1 MAILPADV
9 RRQIERQTPKELGK
23 RLEKIA
29 REKFE
34 IIKNQMLDEFEQ
46 HPVTVELD
54 AGPSSSNTS
63 RTLSGYGNLFT
74 FIGFPSGY
82 DPLGEVRT
90 RLNQTI
96 LKKVSF
102 TKGKLN
108 FLTSEPSREELFSIT
123 KFSDFRNDFEG
134 SRSWL
139 DGIETGIS
147 GLGYYL
153 YLAGKDVEGSRS
165 GPAIQLKGGK
175 KAESAFGGSSTGG
188 AIQNQRTRYTRTSYI
203 SGILRSFRDRVA
215 RLQNLK
221 VQ

>member
-1 MAILPADV
+1 MAVLPRDV
-9 RRQIERQTPKELGK
+9 LREIERQTPKEFGK
-23 RLEKIA
+23 QLEKIA

-34 IIKNQMLDEFEQ
+34 IIKNEMLDEFEQ
-46 HPVTVELD
+46 HPITIELE
-54 AGPSSSNTS
+54 AGESSKNTS
-63 RTLSGYGNLFT
+63 GTLSGYGNLFT

-82 DPLGEVRT
+82 DPLGEVRL

-96 LKKVSF
+96 LKKIGFS
-102 TKGKLN
+102 KGRLN
-108 FLTSEPSREELFSIT
+108 FITTEPTREALFKIT

-147 GLGYYL
+147 GLGFYL
-153 YLAGKDVEGSRS
+153 YIQGKDFEDSRS

-175 KAESAFGGSSTGG
+175 KSESALGGGSTGG
-188 AIQNQRTRYTRTSYI
+188 AILSQRTRYKRTSYI
-203 SGILRSFRDRVA
+203 SGILRRFREKTA

-221 VQ
+221 I

>member
-1 MAILPADV
+1 MALLPKDV
-9 RRQIERQTPKELGK
+9 LREIERQTPKEFGK
-23 RLEKIA
+23 QLEKIA

-34 IIKNQMLDEFEQ
+34 LIKNQMLDEFED
-46 HPVTVELD
+46 HPVTKEIE

-63 RTLSGYGNLFT
+63 KTLSGYGNLFT

-82 DPLGEVRT
+82 DALGEVRS

-96 LKKVSF
+96 LKKIGFS
-102 TKGKLN
+102 KGRLN
-108 FLTSEPSREELFSIT
+108 FITTEPSREDLFKIT

-147 GLGYYL
+147 GLGFYL
-153 YLAGKDVEGSRS
+153 YMSGKEFEKSRS

-175 KAESAFGGSSTGG
+175 KSKSASGGGSTGG
-188 AIQNQRTRYTRTSYI
+188 AILSQRTRYTRTSYI
-203 SGILRSFRDRVA
+203 SGILRRFREKVA
-215 RLQNLK
+215 RLQNAK
-221 VQ
+221 IR